1 MDATVETLVPEAETS
16 VADATLDAVLE
27 ATLDRLAELV
37 ICLTDCPAPLAV
49 AAVKEAASGNDA
61 VTEDDRLRIVARA
74 MLSVKKGIDL
84 RG

>member
-37 ICLTDCPAPLAV
+37 ICLTDCPPPLAV
-49 AAVKEAASGNDA
+49 AAVKEAAIDSDA

-74 MLSVKKGIDL
+74 MVSVKKGIDL